1 MEAGRGESLR
11 RARALGMDIVCLGQD
26 KALEPTRGCSRWERE
41 TDQGS
46 QGGAVFGSR

>member
-11 RARALGMDIVCLGQD
+11 TARALGMDAVCLGRD

-41 TDQGS
+41 TDQG
-46 QGGAVFGSR
+46 